1 MVANIEDRRLL
12 QCLHDIL
19 AEIKDEVNPAM
30 PIQQAIAFVLVGLN
44 EGASLKELVKIAEVK
59 QATMSRHLIDLGTRN
74 RHLEPGYNLVACR
87 QDPMELRKNQYTLSP
102 KGHALINKI
111 INRVKDHGYL
121 RG

>member
-44 EGASLKELVKIAEVK
+44 EGASLKELVKIADVK
-59 QATMSRHLIDLGTRN
+59 QATMSRHLIDMGTRN
-74 RHLEPGYNLVACR
+74 RHLETGYNLVACR

-102 KGHALINKI
+102 KGQALIAKI
-111 INRVKDHGYL
+111 IKRIKDHGYL